1 MEETNEIESKK
12 TAGSNSQ
19 VARLNKII
27 KKIHGALIL
36 GAFLLVLLIISSVG
50 YVSVTYEQLES
61 AMYLN
66 QYRLASK
73 TLTSAVRSYAV
84 TGDRQYYDAYMKE
97 LNEDKNRDTAL
108 KGLRK
113 NDIKDDE
120 WEEFNGIAKLSD
132 ELVPLEEE
140 ALEAAAAG
148 DTQKAIDYVFG
159 EEYADAVQRIN
170 ADTQDTIDKILAR
183 LEAKKSRFMIIEI
196 ICAAAFVAGVML
208 LAFRS
213 LKGIRFSREELL
225 APIIKVSEQMKKLAG
240 GDLHAEL
247 DLEADDSE
255 VGNMVSSIEFMKNNL
270 ADIIEEISFVL
281 EQMGQGNFQ
290 VSVGQNYVGEYVE
303 IKDAL
308 NRIVDE
314 MRMTVGTIV
323 QVSNEI
329 DGGAGQLATAAEDLA
344 NACTSQA
351 CELSDLMILLGELGE
366 AIEYNEKEAEE
377 AVKISNLSGS
387 TLVDNSQKMDEL
399 TKAMHDISECSKQ
412 IIEVISAIADI
423 GDEID
428 MLSLNAS
435 IESARAGE
443 AGRGFAVVAE
453 QVKKLAEESQNAVSR
468 TSDMI
473 RRTAEAVELGER
485 IVAETSGT
493 MEEMQMGAEETTSR
507 INGIVEKLK
516 SEIESIERINN
527 GINNMAGI
535 VDNNSST
542 SEETAAISEE
552 QKQQVESL
560 IGLMNNFKV

>member
-12 TAGSNSQ
+12 TAGSKSQ

-108 KGLRK
+108 EGLRK

-170 ADTQDTIDKILAR
+170 ADTQDTIDRILAR

-225 APIIKVSEQMKKLAG
+225 APIIKVSEQMKKLA
-240 GDLHAEL
+240 
-247 DLEADDSE
+247 
-255 VGNMVSSIEFMKNNL
+255 
-270 ADIIEEISFVL
+270 
-281 EQMGQGNFQ
+281 
-290 VSVGQNYVGEYVE
+290 
-303 IKDAL
+303 
-308 NRIVDE
+308 
-314 MRMTVGTIV
+314 
-323 QVSNEI
+323 
-329 DGGAGQLATAAEDLA
+329 
-344 NACTSQA
+344 
-351 CELSDLMILLGELGE
+351 
-366 AIEYNEKEAEE
+366 
-377 AVKISNLSGS
+377 
-387 TLVDNSQKMDEL
+387 
-399 TKAMHDISECSKQ
+399 
-412 IIEVISAIADI
+412 
-423 GDEID
+423 
-428 MLSLNAS
+428 
-435 IESARAGE
+435 
-443 AGRGFAVVAE
+443 
-453 QVKKLAEESQNAVSR
+453 
-468 TSDMI
+468 
-473 RRTAEAVELGER
+473 
-485 IVAETSGT
+485 
-493 MEEMQMGAEETTSR
+493 
-507 INGIVEKLK
+507 
-516 SEIESIERINN
+516 
-527 GINNMAGI
+527 
-535 VDNNSST
+535 
-542 SEETAAISEE
+542 
-552 QKQQVESL
+552 
-560 IGLMNNFKV
+560 